1 MKYVSFSTLA
11 AIVLMFLVS
20 LNSSGQQTI
29 KIMGLGDSMIEGWM
43 DGDENK
49 DGSTETVQ
57 DSAKRKGF
65 RYELKQ
71 LLEQAGYS
79 IDYVGSKRT
88 GFYYFSDCQNA
99 GISGTRDQYLER
111 MLIDGWDERWSKWEV
126 NHRPYLDVFKPDII
140 LLNVGTNDITH
151 EDGIKEPDA
160 IINQRVSAILD
171 QIDQYEI
178 RSGKNVPVFL
188 ALIINRRMLIG
199 GGYPDN
205 YYYTHQW
212 NLAIK
217 NMAQQRISN
226 GDNIVIVNL
235 EEEAGINY
243 GYSAGDMCITD
254 PQGLHP
260 SEAGYNKMA
269 NLWYQKFMQNY
280 NQAPVIAHI
289 PNLSASEGTNFSTLS
304 LDNYVS
310 DVEDADQY
318 ITWTYTQVGTSNLNI
333 SVTNRVLSVSA
344 KNGNWNGS
352 QTVIFK
358 ATDRGHNLAAA
369 KYDLDTV
376 VFTVTPFNDPP
387 VITAQTSLTT
397 IEDTPITLKLSDF
410 TISDPDSDPS
420 TFQLVINSGNHYTFS
435 GTRITPELNYNGQLT
450 VNVSVKDATDTG
462 PVFNALINVTAVND
476 PPAFISQ
483 PEISINEDNNYTVD
497 LHILSINDPDDNV
510 DNLSLVLLPGLNYSI
525 ENENTISPDSNY
537 YGDLFI
543 ESYLQDPQDAASQV
557 FYLHII
563 VNPVNDDP
571 VFTTEPM
578 DSAIVSK
585 QYIYAFLA
593 TDPDQENLT
602 YSVPVKP
609 DWMTFYPNS
618 KLIAGI
624 PPANAKYLNN
634 IAIGVSDGHKTV
646 LQTYIL
652 RIKGVIDPVSETS
665 EDKLTVFPN
674 PASDHI
680 EIQGHSLTD
689 ETLFLL
695 YSMDGNLIMQEQL
708 SKGNSILYFK
718 KELTPGI
725 YFYSIRNKI
734 TVSTGK
740 LLIE

>member
-1 MKYVSFSTLA
+1 MKYVSFLKFA
-11 AIVLMFLVS
+11 AIILMFLIS
-20 LNSSGQQTI
+20 LNSSGQKVI
-29 KIMGLGDSMIEGWM
+29 KIMTLGDSMIEGWM

-49 DGSTETVQ
+49 DGPTETVQ
-57 DSAKRKGF
+57 DSSKRVGF
-65 RYELKQ
+65 RYTLKQ
-71 LLEQAGYS
+71 LLEQSGYS

-111 MLIDGWDERWSKWEV
+111 MLIDGWDERWKKWEV
-126 NHRPYLDVFKPDII
+126 NHTYYLDVFKPDVI

-151 EDGIKEPDA
+151 EDGINEPDA
-160 IINQRVSAILD
+160 IANQRVSAILD
-171 QIDQYEI
+171 QIDQYEL
-178 RSGKNVPVFL
+178 RSGKNVPVYL
-188 ALIINRRMLIG
+188 ALIINRRMLVG

-205 YYYTHQW
+205 FWYTHQW

-217 NMAQQRISN
+217 AMAQQRIDN

-243 GYSAGDMCITD
+243 GYSAGDMYIPD

-269 NLWYQKFMQNY
+269 NLWYQKFLQNY
-280 NQAPVIAHI
+280 NEAPVISHI
-289 PNLSASEGTNFSTLS
+289 PNLSTSEGTPFSSLT

-333 SVTNRVLSVSA
+333 SITNRVLSVSA
-344 KNGNWNGS
+344 KDGNWNGS

-376 VFTVTPFNDPP
+376 VFTVTAFNDPP
-387 VITAQTSLTT
+387 VITQQNSLTT
-397 IEDTPITLKLSDF
+397 LEDTPITLKLSDF
-410 TISDPDSDPS
+410 TVTDPDSDPS
-420 TFQLVINSGNHYTFS
+420 TFQLVISSGNHYTFS

-450 VNVSVKDATDTG
+450 VNVAVKDASDTG
-462 PVFNALINVTAVND
+462 PVFNAIVNVTAVND

-483 PEISINEDNNYTVD
+483 PEISINEDNSYTVD
-497 LHILSINDPDDNV
+497 LHNLSINDPDDNI
-510 DNLSLVLLPGLNYSI
+510 DNLTLVMLPGLNYSI
-525 ENENTISPDSNY
+525 ENGITITPDSNY
-537 YGDLFI
+537 FGDLYV
-543 ESYLQDPQDAASQV
+543 ESYLQDPQNAVSQV

-571 VFTTEPM
+571 VFTTTPV
-578 DSAIVSK
+578 DSAVVSK

-593 TDPDQENLT
+593 SDPDKETLT

-624 PPANAKYLNN
+624 PPVNAKYLNN
-634 IAIGVSDGHKTV
+634 IAISVSDGHTTV
-646 LQTYIL
+646 LQSYVL
-652 RIKGVIDPVSETS
+652 RIKGVVNPVSETPGEELS
-665 EDKLTVFPN
+665 VFPN
-674 PASDHI
+674 PAKDHI
-680 EIQGHSLTD
+680 EIQGQSLTD
-689 ETLFLL
+689 GTRFYL
-695 YSMDGNLIMQEQL
+695 YSPEGQLLMQEEL
-708 SKGNSILYFK
+708 NKGNAIVYFK
-718 KELTPGI
+718 LQLTPGL
-725 YFYSIRNKI
+725 YFYSIRNRDVI
-734 TVSTGK
+734 STGK